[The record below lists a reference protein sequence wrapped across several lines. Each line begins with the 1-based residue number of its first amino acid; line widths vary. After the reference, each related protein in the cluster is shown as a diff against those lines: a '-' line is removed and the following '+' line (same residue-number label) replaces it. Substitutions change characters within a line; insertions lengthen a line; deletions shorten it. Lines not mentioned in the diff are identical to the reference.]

1 MRSRST
7 EQPPRDLDVAVIG
20 AGIAGVYA
28 AWRLRTLGAA
38 SPALADLAKRRSD
51 NKLRVGLFEYANRIG
66 GRLYSQAVPGVDG
79 PPAELGGMRFL
90 GSHRRVRGLLGKL
103 GYDPDRHLR
112 VLPAKDDRNVYYVR
126 GQHFTEA
133 DWGRQGFIPPYRL
146 EQHERGKSPAE
157 LLMEVVQRHR
167 KRAGAL
173 RDRGFWNLLTD
184 ELSTEAYLL
193 LREAGGYDNIFNNW
207 NAAEAIPFFL
217 ANFAPGL
224 VYYALND
231 GFQSLPLRTAEA
243 FREAGGHVALNYRLH
258 RLDLEGNRINL
269 TFDAGDP
276 TKFRYRR
283 LPPGDAARTHSAAH
297 VVLAMPRRSIE
308 LLDPGSFLFDDTSFQ
323 ENLRT
328 VLPQPAFKIVAAYRR
343 PWWAESRHVAVG
355 RSLTDL
361 PIRRCTYWHT
371 AANKDSSENSVLMVS
386 YNDSVSVE
394 FWAGL
399 ARQGERYEP
408 PLHACP
414 PGVPISNEVRGLSA
428 PAAMVDELHGQL
440 RELHGLSRL
449 ADPPTG
455 RIVPPYVTLYRDWT
469 EEPFGGGWHFW
480 KIGADSG
487 RVMQAMRHPIPSV
500 PLYVCGEAWSRQQGW
515 VEGALESA
523 DDVLENALHVP
534 RPHWM
539 HVN

>member
-1 MRSRST
+1 MF
-7 EQPPRDLDVAVIG
+7 
-20 AGIAGVYA
+20 
-28 AWRLRTLGAA
+28 GAA
-38 SPALADLAKRRSD
+38 SPSLADLAKRRSD
-51 NKLRVGLFEYANRIG
+51 NKLRVGLFEYTDRIG
-66 GRLYSQAVPGVDG
+66 GRLYSKTIPGVDG

-90 GSHRRVRGLLGKL
+90 GRHRRVTGLLGKL
-103 GYDPDRHLR
+103 GYDPDSHFR
-112 VLPAKDDRNVYYVR
+112 VLPVEDERKTNLYYVR
-126 GQHFTEA
+126 GLHFTEA

-146 EQHERGKSPAE
+146 EQHERGKSPGE

-167 KRAGAL
+167 ERAETL
-173 RDRGFWNLLTD
+173 RDRGFWNLLLD

-243 FREAGGHVALNYRLH
+243 FRKEGGYVALNYRLH
-258 RLDLEGNRINL
+258 RLDLDGNRIQL

-283 LPPGDAARTHSAAH
+283 LQPGDGARTHSAAH

-308 LLDPGSFLFDDTSFQ
+308 LLDPGSFLFDDTPFQ
-323 ENLRT
+323 ENIRT
-328 VLPQPAFKIVAAYRR
+328 VLPQPAFKIFAAYRR
-343 PWWAESRHVAVG
+343 PWWAESRRVAAG

-371 AANKDSSENSVLMVS
+371 AANTDSNTNSVLMVN

-399 ARQGERYEP
+399 ARHWERYEP
-408 PLHACP
+408 PPHACP
-414 PGVPISNEVRGLSA
+414 PGVPISDEVRRLSA
-428 PAAMVDELHGQL
+428 PTAMVAELQSQL
-440 RELHGLSRL
+440 RELHGSSRPARGPGYGSDYPALRHPLSGLDGGAFWRRL
-449 ADPPTG
+449 ALLEDWSALRPRHASDAPPDPKCAA
-455 RIVPPYVTLYRDWT
+455 L
-469 EEPFGGGWHFW
+469 
-480 KIGADSG
+480 
-487 RVMQAMRHPIPSV
+487 RV
-500 PLYVCGEAWSRQQGW
+500 W
-515 VEGALESA
+515 
-523 DDVLENALHVP
+523 
-534 RPHWM
+534 
-539 HVN
+539 